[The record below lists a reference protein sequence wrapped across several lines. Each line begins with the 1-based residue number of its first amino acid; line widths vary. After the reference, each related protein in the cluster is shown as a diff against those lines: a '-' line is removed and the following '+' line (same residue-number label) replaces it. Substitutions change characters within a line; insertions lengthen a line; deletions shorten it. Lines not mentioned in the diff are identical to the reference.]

1 MADANLGL
9 NAKVVQLNER
19 LAEITRKAGVL
30 NQSRT
35 TTLTALQAITQKIG
49 TLVGKIQ
56 GIVDAKN
63 ECTNARDELVV
74 RLRDTDGADAEL
86 TTIIAGLD
94 RAIRLLDENTDIER
108 ELAAIN
114 TQLTEVEGMLDG
126 ANNPGGPGG
135 PGGNQRV
142 PQRPPRLPAAP
153 VNAPVNDPLAALN
166 PLNPEADP
174 NARRLVD
181 PTAVAGPGGSR
192 TRRRRG
198 GYKYGTNSRRSKTR
212 KSKSHSKTRSN
223 TRKSKSRSKSRY
235 NGRSKTRSKTRM

>member
-19 LAEITRKAGVL
+19 LAQITRKAAAL

-49 TLVGKIQ
+49 TLVGRIS
-56 GIVDAKN
+56 GIV
-63 ECTNARDELVV
+63 EARDECIRARADLEV
-74 RLRDTDGADAEL
+74 RLRDMDGADAGL
-86 TTIIAGLD
+86 TNILAGLD
-94 RAIRLLDENTDIER
+94 SAIGLLDENTDIEQ

-135 PGGNQRV
+135 TGGPGG
-142 PQRPPRLPAAP
+142 PPPRPMLLPT
-153 VNAPVNDPLAALN
+153 APVNDPFADLN
-166 PLNPEADP
+166 PLNPSAP
-174 NARRLVD
+174 
-181 PTAVAGPGGSR
+181 PAVVGPGGSR

-212 KSKSHSKTRSN
+212 KSKPR
-223 TRKSKSRSKSRY
+223 SKSRSKTRSKS
-235 NGRSKTRSKTRM
+235 RSKTRSKTRM